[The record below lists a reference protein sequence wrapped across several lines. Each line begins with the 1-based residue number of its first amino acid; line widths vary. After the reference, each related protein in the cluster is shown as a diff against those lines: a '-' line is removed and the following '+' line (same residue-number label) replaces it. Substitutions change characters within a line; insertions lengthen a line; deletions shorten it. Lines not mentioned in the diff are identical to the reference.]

1 MGVNGGE
8 MACFCLQT
16 MSTLLP
22 ALQRAAD
29 AVPLPEPEP
38 EQQPEPEQKRTPVRD
53 LANWL
58 AARGLPAPPWTPDPD
73 WLQQPVPVPVL
84 EMPAMTTLLGLAQ
97 VSQLLTVSGIDPL
110 AQPVALTRLVATL
123 NARLPALEPPDPT
136 PWQALAAE
144 NAAADQVREALALG
158 LFDPP
163 PDLLQAYAEPA
174 EQPMRQWLPFLRQI
188 RALAPLIAVPLQFDL
203 DPQEPDL
210 PAQLAQRLK
219 PLRSLT
225 LPPVA
230 DLPKVLSLTSLFSAV
245 AQLRESLGVD
255 PLQSGLDAIRDQ
267 VRAKIAALPPPPP
280 LDELPSQAAL
290 PYCPTRF
297 APPAV
302 VTAALSRGVETLAAT
317 KWQVPPPAALPA
329 LQTGMP
335 VLALITQ
342 LGRVL
347 PRPPAQLS
355 PCMAGCDAGRI
366 MRALGTAAN
375 PGITR

>member
-1 MGVNGGE
+1 

-16 MSTLLP
+16 MSALLP
-22 ALQRAAD
+22 ALQQAAE
-29 AVPLPEPEP
+29 AVPPPEPEAP
-38 EQQPEPEQKRTPVRD
+38 AAPAEPGEPQQPAPVRD
-53 LANWL
+53 IANWL
-58 AARGLPAPPWTPDPD
+58 AARGLPAAPWAPAPD

-97 VSQLLTVSGIDPL
+97 LGQLLTASAIDPL

-136 PWQALAAE
+136 PWQALAAQ
-144 NAAADQVREALALG
+144 NAAADQVREALDLG
-158 LFDPP
+158 LFDLP
-163 PDLLQAYAEPA
+163 PDLVQAYAEPA
-174 EQPMRQWLPFLRQI
+174 GQPMRQWLPFLRRI

-203 DPQEPDL
+203 DPEEPEL

-245 AQLRESLGVD
+245 AQLQESLGVD
-255 PLQSGLDAIRDQ
+255 PLQSGLAAVRDQ
-267 VRAKIAALPPPPP
+267 VQAKIAALPPVPP
-280 LDELPSQAAL
+280 LDALPSPAVL

-297 APPAV
+297 APLAV
-302 VTAALSRGVETLAAT
+302 VTAALAPGMQTLAAAR
-317 KWQVPPPAALPA
+317 WQVPPPAALPA

-355 PCMAGCDAGRI
+355 PCRTGCDAGRI
-366 MRALGTAAN
+366 MRALETAAH
-375 PGITR
+375 PATTP